1 MITCISNNFGVLPA
15 NIQLKDYQSQDII
28 VLQGM
33 FSVDTTDEDYLA
45 AGVLRITM
53 PNFSFR
59 NSHETNVFVINRND
73 GAHDITLAK
82 AWIEKGNQLCIMPV
96 MEWNSLPSYEIFFAA
111 AFIPANKV
119 APVVFATH
127 NEFYTMCQKGM
138 LSSGYLHYWDHT
150 GFREIYLTGT
160 ELQWDETTDTVL
172 CSLANCFD
180 VAADFVPLIYTND
193 LSRTMG
199 SQFFPCTY
207 HEGNLTI
214 SHDGITD
221 DSGTNL
227 KFIKMFLVK

>member
-15 NIQLKDYQSQDII
+15 NIQFKDYQSQDII

-53 PNFSFR
+53 PNFAFR
-59 NSHETNVFVINRND
+59 NSHETNVFVLNRND

-82 AWIEKGNQLCIMPV
+82 AGIEKGNQLCIMPV
-96 MEWNSLPSYEIFFAA
+96 MEWNSLASYEIFFAS

-119 APVVFATH
+119 AQVQFGTH
-127 NEFYTMCQKGM
+127 NEFYTSCQGGGM
-138 LSSGYLHYWDHT
+138 LTSGYLHYWDHT
-150 GFREIYLTGT
+150 GFRELYLTGT
-160 ELQWDETTDTVL
+160 GLQWNEQDTIT

-207 HEGNLTI
+207 HEGNLVI
-214 SHDGITD
+214 SRDGIED

>member
-59 NSHETNVFVINRND
+59 NSHETNVFVLNRND

-96 MEWNSLPSYEIFFAA
+96 MEWNSLASYEIFFAS

-119 APVVFATH
+119 AQVQFGTH

-138 LSSGYLHYWDHT
+138 LSSGYLHYWDHA

-172 CSLANCFD
+172 CSIANCFD
-180 VAADFVPLIYTND
+180 VEANFVPLIYTND

-207 HEGNLTI
+207 HEGNLVI

>member
-33 FSVDTTDEDYLA
+33 FTIDTTQADYQA

-53 PNFSFR
+53 PDFSFR
-59 NSHETNVFVINRND
+59 NSHDTQVFVINRND
-73 GAHDITLAK
+73 GAHDISLAK

-96 MEWNSLPSYEIFFAA
+96 MEWASLASYEIMFAT

-119 APVVFATH
+119 APVAFAEH
-127 NEFYTMCQKGM
+127 RDFDTMCQGGGFFTG
-138 LSSGYLHYWDHT
+138 GYLHYWNHA

-160 ELQWDETTDTVL
+160 GLQWNEQDTIT
-172 CSLANCFD
+172 CTIGNCFD
-180 VAADFVPLIYTND
+180 VEADFVPLIYTND

-207 HEGNLTI
+207 HEGNLVI
-214 SHDGITD
+214 SRDGITD